1 MFPPSQGLRL
11 DIDAISQICGS
22 VSIACWIVV
31 FSPQIIENWRR
42 GSADGLSVVFITI
55 WLLGDFFNI
64 FGAVLQGV
72 LPTMIILA
80 VYYTLADIV
89 LLLQCFWYKGF
100 TLRDEVKNPE
110 DADES
115 EESEESDESAEP
127 TEYSA
132 LLPPHTQGQVHTNGN
147 GTTDYLSASNGHTPR
162 QHHSHRPSI
171 SELDRRGSIQS
182 HHSFRERLLSLDARH
197 LSPVTPL
204 LPDSA
209 YSDILPTHPSPT
221 APPPTP
227 PSTLQTVLFNL
238 GAIILVCASGVF
250 GWWLS
255 TTRSP
260 PPPTSPDPHVPL
272 PPSSDETLHFNLW
285 GQVFGYICAGL
296 YLGSRIPQLL
306 LNYRRKST
314 EGISMLFFLFACIGN
329 LTYVLSIVAYKP
341 ECRGARA
348 GVGVGDGIG
357 AGEECET
364 GERARIYWRYIAV
377 NASWLVGSF
386 GTLLLD
392 AAVFVQYFMYRTEEE
407 IEEDLEGLEDELVRG
422 GLV

>member
-31 FSPQIIENWRR
+31 FSPQIIENWKRA
-42 GSADGLSVVFITI
+42 SADGLSVVFIVV

-64 FGAVLQGV
+64 IGAVLQGV

-100 TLRDEVKNPE
+100 TLSDAIKKPE
-110 DADES
+110 DETTPGPSITTD
-115 EESEESDESAEP
+115 EESPLLSESRQP
-127 TEYSA
+127 YN
-132 LLPPHTQGQVHTNGN
+132 NGN
-147 GTTDYLSASNGHTPR
+147 GTHTNGYANGYNTPPR
-162 QHHSHRPSI
+162 I
-171 SELDRRGSIQS
+171 SDIDRRHSNHSQG
-182 HHSFRERLLSLDARH
+182 SFRERFLSIDGTH
-197 LSPVTPL
+197 LSPATPL
-204 LPDSA
+204 LPDST
-209 YSDILPTHPSPT
+209 PTDTTTRPRTRSHS
-221 APPPTP
+221 AQ
-227 PSTLQTVLFNL
+227 STLQTVIFNL
-238 GAIILVCASGVF
+238 ATIILVCASGVF

-255 TTRSP
+255 ARRAAAAA
-260 PPPTSPDPHVPL
+260 PDHPEHPRY
-272 PPSSDETLHFNLW
+272 EQIQFNTW
-285 GQVFGYICAGL
+285 GQVSGYVCAAL

-341 ECRGARA
+341 VCEHKRCGNGEARA
-348 GVGVGDGIG
+348 V
-357 AGEECET
+357 
-364 GERARIYWRYIAV
+364 YMRYIAV
-377 NASWLVGSF
+377 NASWLLGSF

-392 AAVFVQYFMYRTEEE
+392 AFVFIQYFMYRQEEGEEE
-407 IEEDLEGLEDELVRG
+407 EEEALLVSG
-422 GLV
+422 

>member
-22 VSIACWIVV
+22 VSIACWIDDIVV

-42 GSADGLSVVFITI
+42 NSAEGLSVVFITV

-80 VYYTLADIV
+80 VYYTFADIV
-89 LLLQCFWYKGF
+89 LLGQYFWYEGF
-100 TLRDEVKNPE
+100 RLTDKVSS
-110 DADES
+110 S
-115 EESEESDESAEP
+115 EESSEEEDDEATLPSERSP
-127 TEYSA
+127 
-132 LLPPHTQGQVHTNGN
+132 LLSPSLRDRHDP
-147 GTTDYLSASNGHTPR
+147 SNGFRTAPR
-162 QHHSHRPSI
+162 ISDADGRRRSSAHSTN
-171 SELDRRGSIQS
+171 
-182 HHSFRERLLSLDARH
+182 SFRERFLSVSGTH

-204 LPDSA
+204 HDDPTSA
-209 YSDILPTHPSPT
+209 PHKPAHRPQTS
-221 APPPTP
+221 
-227 PSTLQTVLFNL
+227 PSTVQTVLFNI
-238 GAIILVCASGVF
+238 GIIILVCASGVF

-260 PPPTSPDPHVPL
+260 ATTPPPTESSP
-272 PPSSDETLHFNLW
+272 ETLHFNIW
-285 GQVFGYICAGL
+285 GQIFGYICAAL

-341 ECRGARA
+341 VCRKPNHCKE
-348 GVGVGDGIG
+348 
-357 AGEECET
+357 GE
-364 GERARIYWRYIAV
+364 ALAIYGRYIAV
-377 NASWLVGSF
+377 NLSWLLGSF

-392 AAVFVQYFMYRTEEE
+392 AGVFIQYFLYRKEDESDSEEE
-407 IEEDLEGLEDELVRG
+407 GAR
-422 GLV
+422 

>member
-1 MFPPSQGLRL
+1 MFPPSQGLKL

-31 FSPQIIENWRR
+31 FSPQIIENWKRN
-42 GSADGLSVVFITI
+42 SADGLSVVFIAI

-100 TLRDEVKNPE
+100 TLNDNVKKPDDEIAPGPSITI
-110 DADES
+110 D
-115 EESEESDESAEP
+115 EESPLLSDPREP
-127 TEYSA
+127 YTN
-132 LLPPHTQGQVHTNGN
+132 GHTNGF
-147 GTTDYLSASNGHTPR
+147 SSPPH
-162 QHHSHRPSI
+162 I
-171 SELDRRGSIQS
+171 SDIDRRHSS
-182 HHSFRERLLSLDARH
+182 HSQGSFRERFLSIDGTH
-197 LSPVTPL
+197 LSPATPL
-204 LPDSA
+204 LPE
-209 YSDILPTHPSPT
+209 SDPVMQQAQSRPQSTQ
-221 APPPTP
+221 
-227 PSTLQTVLFNL
+227 STLQIVLFNL
-238 GAIILVCASGVF
+238 GTIILVCASGVF

-255 TTRSP
+255 ATRAAASSPSP
-260 PPPTSPDPHVPL
+260 P
-272 PPSSDETLHFNLW
+272 DEAKPIPIQFNTW
-285 GQVFGYICAGL
+285 GQIFGYICAAL

-341 ECRGARA
+341 VCRERNCEIGEARS
-348 GVGVGDGIG
+348 
-357 AGEECET
+357 T
-364 GERARIYWRYIAV
+364 YMRYILV
-377 NASWLVGSF
+377 NLSWLFGSF

-392 AAVFVQYFMYRTEEE
+392 AFVFIQYFMYRKDDTESDEE
-407 IEEDLEGLEDELVRG
+407 QETAVI
-422 GLV
+422 